1 MLESWQIAWR
11 NGIVPNLST
20 AALGALAAGL
30 ACDDPALMQG
40 ATTNPPPLESLKD
53 CPVAAACAVCYG
65 PWKGDGLATVGE
77 VEEVFAGVCHMA
89 DEALG
94 EPSAVR
100 YFLNWFD
107 DTPREEAL
115 LLLLA
120 EVGIALAG
128 RRPVKPVT
136 PAA

>member
-1 MLESWQIAWR
+1 MLASWQIAWR
-11 NGIVPNLST
+11 DGIAPSLST
-20 AALGALAAGL
+20 AALEALAAGL
-30 ACDDPALMQG
+30 AWDDPALIRG

-53 CPVAAACAVCYG
+53 CPVEAACAVCYG
-65 PWKGDGLATVGE
+65 AWKGDGRATVGE

-107 DTPREEAL
+107 DTPREEAR

-120 EVGIALAG
+120 EVGIALAE
-128 RRPVKPVT
+128 RRPVMPAE